1 MGVEVVDSDLAQL
14 SIDKVTEVGKSFL
27 HENGKLDKDPVY
39 NNPIEVDSHSEEPE
53 EEEENGAFDPHFPKD
68 VVDEWPAP
76 KQIHSFHFIRYRF
89 YEDPAIKGKLDQADK
104 EIQKWNKARFKLTDE
119 LKAKRAERSEMLSQV
134 RALNVD
140 FEQFKMIL
148 DEKKRE
154 IEPLQQA
161 LGKLRNNKD
170 VDNRLS
176 LCASEEEL
184 DFIIHSLQYRIQH
197 ESISL
202 SEEKRILKEI
212 KHLEG
217 TREKV
222 IANATLRSKIQDS
235 LGQKEDIQDQVKLMG
250 VDLTGVR
257 KEQHA
262 VWSKKKQIKDKLDET
277 EIKIESLQNELKAVT
292 LKRDKAFEN
301 IQELRKQ
308 SDQGNSHFYQSRTI
322 AHNAKLLA
330 AQKDIKALEELS
342 TAEVEKFMA
351 FWNGNK
357 AFRDDY
363 EKRILP
369 SLDSRLLSRDG
380 RIRNPD
386 EKPLVA
392 PEKPVDSET
401 ETILRP
407 GVRQPK
413 EEAKSGP
420 QPDAKLAKK
429 SPKDAETIA
438 MESNPLSDIRVV
450 AEEILVS
457 GKLQKNKEVD
467 AAKLKELKREEE
479 IEREKKAKKKAAGST
494 NAVNSEEL
502 IEAVAQDSEPE
513 KVDVNTDAP
522 VPATLSMKGKVPK
535 ENTSRYRNRTK
546 RTESLP
552 KAILKRKKSMNH
564 WIWTAPAVVVVLWQK
579 LVNFVLCIPMKDG
592 PETHKLPGGFGPGLD
607 RVLLT
612 VIFSQAWPNMKYGF
626 KCFIQGRPKFLSPTC
641 PAWTKKGCRTTLQF
655 STQ

>member
-14 SIDKVTEVGKSFL
+14 SIDKVTEVDKSFL

-39 NNPIEVDSHSEEPE
+39 NNPIEVDSHSEEPDK
-53 EEEENGAFDPHFPKD
+53 EEENGAFDPHFPKD

-89 YEDPAIKGKLDQADK
+89 YEDPAIKAKLDQADK

-140 FEQFKMIL
+140 FEQFKTIL

-197 ESISL
+197 ESILL

-217 TREKV
+217 TREK
-222 IANATLRSKIQDS
+222 
-235 LGQKEDIQDQVKLMG
+235 LMG
-250 VDLTGVR
+250 VDLNGVR

-262 VWSKKKQIKDKLDET
+262 
-277 EIKIESLQNELKAVT
+277 
-292 LKRDKAFEN
+292 
-301 IQELRKQ
+301 
-308 SDQGNSHFYQSRTI
+308 NSHFYQSRTI
-322 AHNAKLLA
+322 VHNAKLLA

-342 TAEVEKFMA
+342 IVEVEKFMA
-351 FWNGNK
+351 LWNGNK

-392 PEKPVDSET
+392 PEKSVDSET

-407 GVRQPK
+407 SVRQPK

-420 QPDAKLAKK
+420 EPDAKLAKK
-429 SPKDAETIA
+429 APKDAKTIA
-438 MESNPLSDIRVV
+438 VESNPLSDISVV

-457 GKLQKNKEVD
+457 RKLQKNKEVD

-479 IEREKKAKKKAAGST
+479 IAKAKQAMERKKKLAEKAAAKAARRAQMEAEKKLKEIICFLIWFRFITKKKAAGST

-513 KVDVNTDAP
+513 RVDVNTDAP
-522 VPATLSMKGKVPK
+522 VPATVSVKGKVPK
-535 ENTSRYRNRTK
+535 ENNSRYRIRTK

-552 KAILKRKKSMNH
+552 RAILKHRKSMNY
-564 WIWTAPAVVVVLWQK
+564 WIWAAPAVVVVL
-579 LVNFVLCIPMKDG
+579 
-592 PETHKLPGGFGPGLD
+592 
-607 RVLLT
+607 VLL
-612 VIFSQAWPNMKYGF
+612 ALCYYY
-626 KCFIQGRPKFLSPTC
+626 L
-641 PAWTKKGCRTTLQF
+641 A
-655 STQ
+655 

>member
-1 MGVEVVDSDLAQL
+1 MGVEVVDSDLTQL
-14 SIDKVTEVGKSFL
+14 SIDKVTEVDKSFL

-39 NNPIEVDSHSEEPE
+39 NNPIDVDSHSEEPDK
-53 EEEENGAFDPHFPKD
+53 EEENGASDPDFPKD
-68 VVDEWPAP
+68 AVVEWPAP

-89 YEDPAIKGKLDQADK
+89 YEDPAIKAKLDQADK

-119 LKAKRAERSEMLSQV
+119 LKAKR
-134 RALNVD
+134 
-140 FEQFKMIL
+140 
-148 DEKKRE
+148 
-154 IEPLQQA
+154 
-161 LGKLRNNKD
+161 
-170 VDNRLS
+170 
-176 LCASEEEL
+176 
-184 DFIIHSLQYRIQH
+184 IHSLQYRIQH

-222 IANATLRSKIQDS
+222 IANAAMRSKIQDS

-250 VDLTGVR
+250 VDLNGVR

-277 EIKIESLQNELKAVT
+277 ETKIESLQNELKAVT
-292 LKRDKAFEN
+292 LKRDKAFDN

-322 AHNAKLLA
+322 VHNAKLLA

-342 TAEVEKFMA
+342 IVEVEKFMA
-351 FWNGNK
+351 LWNGNK

-363 EKRILP
+363 EKRILS

-407 GVRQPK
+407 SVRKPK

-420 QPDAKLAKK
+420 QTDTKPAKK
-429 SPKDAETIA
+429 APKDAETIA
-438 MESNPLSDIRVV
+438 MESNPLSDISVV

-479 IEREKKAKKKAAGST
+479 IAKAKQAMERKKKLAEKAAAKAARRAQMEAEKKLK
-494 NAVNSEEL
+494 EIICFL
-502 IEAVAQDSEPE
+502 IWF
-513 KVDVNTDAP
+513 
-522 VPATLSMKGKVPK
+522 
-535 ENTSRYRNRTK
+535 
-546 RTESLP
+546 
-552 KAILKRKKSMNH
+552 H
-564 WIWTAPAVVVVLWQK
+564 
-579 LVNFVLCIPMKDG
+579 
-592 PETHKLPGGFGPGLD
+592 
-607 RVLLT
+607 
-612 VIFSQAWPNMKYGF
+612 
-626 KCFIQGRPKFLSPTC
+626 FIGY
-641 PAWTKKGCRTTLQF
+641 
-655 STQ
+655 

>member
-14 SIDKVTEVGKSFL
+14 SIDKVTEVDKSFL

-39 NNPIEVDSHSEEPE
+39 NNPIEVDSHSEEP
-53 EEEENGAFDPHFPKD
+53 
-68 VVDEWPAP
+68 
-76 KQIHSFHFIRYRF
+76 
-89 YEDPAIKGKLDQADK
+89 DK
-104 EIQKWNKARFKLTDE
+104 E
-119 LKAKRAERSEMLSQV
+119 KRMAERSDMLSQV

-140 FEQFKMIL
+140 FEQFKTIL
-148 DEKKRE
+148 DEKKME

-161 LGKLRNNKD
+161 LGKLRKIKMLIIDLVYVHLRKSSILFHFNGIY
-170 VDNRLS
+170 
-176 LCASEEEL
+176 EL
-184 DFIIHSLQYRIQH
+184 QIHSLQYRIQH
-197 ESISL
+197 EGISL

-222 IANATLRSKIQDS
+222 IANAAMRSKIQDS

-250 VDLTGVR
+250 VDLNGVR

-277 EIKIESLQNELKAVT
+277 ETKIVSLQNELKAVT

-322 AHNAKLLA
+322 VHNAKLLA

-342 TAEVEKFMA
+342 IVEVEKFMA
-351 FWNGNK
+351 LWK
-357 AFRDDY
+357 AI
-363 EKRILP
+363 KP
-369 SLDSRLLSRDG
+369 SGMIMRKELCHLWT
-380 RIRNPD
+380 
-386 EKPLVA
+386 
-392 PEKPVDSET
+392 KPVDSET

-407 GVRQPK
+407 SVRKPK

-420 QPDAKLAKK
+420 QTDTKPAKK
-429 SPKDAETIA
+429 APKDAETIA
-438 MESNPLSDIRVV
+438 MESNPLSDISVV

-479 IEREKKAKKKAAGST
+479 IAKAKQAMERKKKLAEKAAAKAARRAQMEAEKKLKEIICFLIWLHFIAKKKVAGST
-494 NAVNSEEL
+494 NAVNPEEL

-522 VPATLSMKGKVPK
+522 VPATISMKGKVPK
-535 ENTSRYRNRTK
+535 EKTSRYRNQTK

-552 KAILKRKKSMNH
+552 KAILKRKKSMNY
-564 WIWTAPAVVVVLWQK
+564 WIWAAPDVVVVL
-579 LVNFVLCIPMKDG
+579 
-592 PETHKLPGGFGPGLD
+592 
-607 RVLLT
+607 VLL
-612 VIFSQAWPNMKYGF
+612 ALCYYY
-626 KCFIQGRPKFLSPTC
+626 L
-641 PAWTKKGCRTTLQF
+641 A
-655 STQ
+655 

>member
-1 MGVEVVDSDLAQL
+1 MFSGSSILCLSVEVVDSDLAQL
-14 SIDKVTEVGKSFL
+14 SIDKVTEVDKSFL
-27 HENGKLDKDPVY
+27 HENGKLDKDPLY
-39 NNPIEVDSHSEEPE
+39 NNPIEVDSHSEEPDK
-53 EEEENGAFDPHFPKD
+53 EEENGASDPDFPKD
-68 VVDEWPAP
+68 AVVEWPAP
-76 KQIHSFHFIRYRF
+76 KQIHSFHFITYRF
-89 YEDPAIKGKLDQADK
+89 YEDPAIKAKLDRADK
-104 EIQKWNKARFKLTDE
+104 EILKWNKARFKLTDE

-134 RALNVD
+134 RALDVD
-140 FEQFKMIL
+140 FEQFKTIL
-148 DEKKRE
+148 DEKKKE

-202 SEEKRILKEI
+202 TEEKRILKEI

-222 IANATLRSKIQDS
+222 IANAAMRSKIQDS

-250 VDLTGVR
+250 VDLNGVR

-262 VWSKKKQIKDKLDET
+262 IWSKKKQIKDKLDET
-277 EIKIESLQNELKAVT
+277 ETKIESLQNELKAVA

-322 AHNAKLLA
+322 VHNAKLLA

-342 TAEVEKFMA
+342 IVEVEKFMA
-351 FWNGNK
+351 LWNGNK

-363 EKRILP
+363 EKRILL

-386 EKPLVA
+386 EKPLAA

-407 GVRQPK
+407 SVRQPK

-420 QPDAKLAKK
+420 QPDTKLAKK
-429 SPKDAETIA
+429 APKDAETIA
-438 MESNPLSDIRVV
+438 MESNPLSDISVV

-467 AAKLKELKREEE
+467 AAKPKELKREEE
-479 IEREKKAKKKAAGST
+479 IAKAKQAMERKKEEREKRAKKKVAGST
-494 NAVNSEEL
+494 NAVNPEEL

-513 KVDVNTDAP
+513 KVDVNADAP
-522 VPATLSMKGKVPK
+522 VPATVSMKGKVPK
-535 ENTSRYRNRTK
+535 ENTSRYRNQTK

-552 KAILKRKKSMNH
+552 KAILKRKKSTNY
-564 WIWTAPAVVVVLWQK
+564 WIWAAPAVVVVL
-579 LVNFVLCIPMKDG
+579 
-592 PETHKLPGGFGPGLD
+592 
-607 RVLLT
+607 VLL
-612 VIFSQAWPNMKYGF
+612 ALCYYY
-626 KCFIQGRPKFLSPTC
+626 L
-641 PAWTKKGCRTTLQF
+641 A
-655 STQ
+655 

>member
-14 SIDKVTEVGKSFL
+14 SIDKVTEVDKSFL

-39 NNPIEVDSHSEEPE
+39 NNPIEVDSHSEEPDN
-53 EEEENGAFDPHFPKD
+53 EEENGGFDPDFPKD

-89 YEDPAIKGKLDQADK
+89 YEDPAIKAKLDQADK

-140 FEQFKMIL
+140 FEQFKTIL
-148 DEKKRE
+148 DEKKRA

-222 IANATLRSKIQDS
+222 IANAAMRSKIQDS

-250 VDLTGVR
+250 VDLNGVR

-277 EIKIESLQNELKAVT
+277 ETKIESSQNELKAVT

-308 SDQGNSHFYQSRTI
+308 SDQGNSHFYESRTI
-322 AHNAKLLA
+322 VHNAKLLA
-330 AQKDIKALEELS
+330 AQKDIKALEEFS
-342 TAEVEKFMA
+342 TAEVEKFMVL
-351 FWNGNK
+351 WNGNK

-392 PEKPVDSET
+392 PEKSVDSET

-429 SPKDAETIA
+429 APKDAETIA
-438 MESNPLSDIRVV
+438 MELNSLSDISVV

-479 IEREKKAKKKAAGST
+479 IAKAKQAMERKKKLAEKAAAKAARRAQMEAEKKLKEIICFLIWFRFITKKKAAGST
-494 NAVNSEEL
+494 NAVNSKEL

-513 KVDVNTDAP
+513 KVDVNTNAP
-522 VPATLSMKGKVPK
+522 APATLSVKGKVPK

-552 KAILKRKKSMNH
+552 RAILKRRKSMNY
-564 WIWTAPAVVVVLWQK
+564 WIWAALAVVVVLA
-579 LVNFVLCIPMKDG
+579 
-592 PETHKLPGGFGPGLD
+592 GFGPGLD
-607 RVLLT
+607 KVD
-612 VIFSQAWPNMKYGF
+612 MKMIESGNEG
-626 KCFIQGRPKFLSPTC
+626 KH
-641 PAWTKKGCRTTLQF
+641 
-655 STQ
+655 

>member
-1 MGVEVVDSDLAQL
+1 MGVEVVDSGLAQL
-14 SIDKVTEVGKSFL
+14 SIDKVTEVDKSFL

-39 NNPIEVDSHSEEPE
+39 NNPIDVDSHSEEPDKE
-53 EEEENGAFDPHFPKD
+53 EKDGASDPDFRKD
-68 VVDEWPAP
+68 AVDEWPAP

-89 YEDPAIKGKLDQADK
+89 YEDPAIKAKLDQADK
-104 EIQKWNKARFKLTDE
+104 EIQKWKKARFKLTDE

-202 SEEKRILKEI
+202 SEEKRILKAI

-222 IANATLRSKIQDS
+222 IANAAMRSKTQDS

-250 VDLTGVR
+250 VDLNGVR

-262 VWSKKKQIKDKLDET
+262 
-277 EIKIESLQNELKAVT
+277 
-292 LKRDKAFEN
+292 
-301 IQELRKQ
+301 
-308 SDQGNSHFYQSRTI
+308 SRTI
-322 AHNAKLLA
+322 VHNAKLLA
-330 AQKDIKALEELS
+330 AQEDI
-342 TAEVEKFMA
+342 
-351 FWNGNK
+351 
-357 AFRDDY
+357 
-363 EKRILP
+363 
-369 SLDSRLLSRDG
+369 RLLRSYQLWSRDG

-407 GVRQPK
+407 SVRQPK
-413 EEAKSGP
+413 EEVKSGP
-420 QPDAKLAKK
+420 QRDTKLVKK
-429 SPKDAETIA
+429 APKDAQTIA
-438 MESNPLSDIRVV
+438 MESN
-450 AEEILVS
+450 
-457 GKLQKNKEVD
+457 
-467 AAKLKELKREEE
+467 AAKLKELKELKREEE
-479 IEREKKAKKKAAGST
+479 IAKAKQAMERKKKLAEKAVAKAARRAQMEAEKKLK
-494 NAVNSEEL
+494 EIICFL
-502 IEAVAQDSEPE
+502 IWF
-513 KVDVNTDAP
+513 
-522 VPATLSMKGKVPK
+522 
-535 ENTSRYRNRTK
+535 
-546 RTESLP
+546 
-552 KAILKRKKSMNH
+552 H
-564 WIWTAPAVVVVLWQK
+564 
-579 LVNFVLCIPMKDG
+579 
-592 PETHKLPGGFGPGLD
+592 
-607 RVLLT
+607 
-612 VIFSQAWPNMKYGF
+612 
-626 KCFIQGRPKFLSPTC
+626 FIGY
-641 PAWTKKGCRTTLQF
+641 
-655 STQ
+655 

>member
-14 SIDKVTEVGKSFL
+14 SIDKVTEVDKSFL

-39 NNPIEVDSHSEEPE
+39 NNPIE
-53 EEEENGAFDPHFPKD
+53 NGASDPDFPKD
-68 VVDEWPAP
+68 AVVEWPAP
-76 KQIHSFHFIRYRF
+76 KQIHSFHFIS
-89 YEDPAIKGKLDQADK
+89 
-104 EIQKWNKARFKLTDE
+104 RFKLTDE
-119 LKAKRAERSEMLSQV
+119 LKAKRAERSDMLSQV

-140 FEQFKMIL
+140 FEQFKTIL
-148 DEKKRE
+148 DEKKME

-161 LGKLRNNKD
+161 LGKLRKIKM
-170 VDNRLS
+170 L
-176 LCASEEEL
+176 
-184 DFIIHSLQYRIQH
+184 IIDLVYVHLRKSSILFLQYRIQH
-197 ESISL
+197 EGISL

-222 IANATLRSKIQDS
+222 IANAAMRSKIQDS

-250 VDLTGVR
+250 VDLNGVR

-277 EIKIESLQNELKAVT
+277 ETKIVSLQNELKAVT

-322 AHNAKLLA
+322 VHNAKLLA

-342 TAEVEKFMA
+342 IVEVC
-351 FWNGNK
+351 NK

-363 EKRILP
+363 EKRTLP

-386 EKPLVA
+386 EKPL
-392 PEKPVDSET
+392 
-401 ETILRP
+401 
-407 GVRQPK
+407 
-413 EEAKSGP
+413 
-420 QPDAKLAKK
+420 
-429 SPKDAETIA
+429 
-438 MESNPLSDIRVV
+438 
-450 AEEILVS
+450 
-457 GKLQKNKEVD
+457 
-467 AAKLKELKREEE
+467 AKLKELKREEE
-479 IEREKKAKKKAAGST
+479 IAKAKQAMERKKKLAEKAAAKAARRAQMEEREKRAKKKVAGST
-494 NAVNSEEL
+494 NAVNPEEL

-522 VPATLSMKGKVPK
+522 VPATISMKGKVPK
-535 ENTSRYRNRTK
+535 ENTSRYRNQTK

-552 KAILKRKKSMNH
+552 KAILKRKKSMNY
-564 WIWTAPAVVVVLWQK
+564 WIWAAPDVVVVL
-579 LVNFVLCIPMKDG
+579 
-592 PETHKLPGGFGPGLD
+592 
-607 RVLLT
+607 VLL
-612 VIFSQAWPNMKYGF
+612 ALCYYY
-626 KCFIQGRPKFLSPTC
+626 L
-641 PAWTKKGCRTTLQF
+641 A
-655 STQ
+655 

>member
-1 MGVEVVDSDLAQL
+1 MGVKDVDSDLAQL
-14 SIDKVTEVGKSFL
+14 SIDKVTEVDKSFL

-39 NNPIEVDSHSEEPE
+39 NNPIQVDSHSEEPDK
-53 EEEENGAFDPHFPKD
+53 EEENGASDPDFLKD
-68 VVDEWPAP
+68 AVDEWPAP
-76 KQIHSFHFIRYRF
+76 KQIRSFHFIRYRF
-89 YEDPAIKGKLDQADK
+89 YEDPAIKAKLDQADK

-119 LKAKRAERSEMLSQV
+119 LKAKRAERSERLSQV

-140 FEQFKMIL
+140 FEQFKTIL

-184 DFIIHSLQYRIQH
+184 DFIIHSLPYRIQH

-202 SEEKRILKEI
+202 SEEKRILEEI

-222 IANATLRSKIQDS
+222 IANAAMRSKIQDS

-250 VDLTGVR
+250 VDLNGVR

-262 VWSKKKQIKDKLDET
+262 
-277 EIKIESLQNELKAVT
+277 SLQNELKAVT

-322 AHNAKLLA
+322 VHNAKLLA

-342 TAEVEKFMA
+342 IVEVEKFMA
-351 FWNGNK
+351 LWNGNK
-357 AFRDDY
+357 FFRDDY

-369 SLDSRLLSRDG
+369 SLDNRLLSRDG

-392 PEKPVDSET
+392 P
-401 ETILRP
+401 RNH
-407 GVRQPK
+407 VRQPK

-420 QPDAKLAKK
+420 QPDTKLAKK
-429 SPKDAETIA
+429 APKDAETIA
-438 MESNPLSDIRVV
+438 MESNPLSDISVV

-467 AAKLKELKREEE
+467 AAKLKELERRGNSESKASHGKKKE
-479 IEREKKAKKKAAGST
+479 EREKRAKKKVAGST
-494 NAVNSEEL
+494 NAVNPEEL

-522 VPATLSMKGKVPK
+522 VSATVSMKGKVPK

-546 RTESLP
+546 RTES
-552 KAILKRKKSMNH
+552 MNY
-564 WIWTAPAVVVVLWQK
+564 WIWAAPAGVVVL
-579 LVNFVLCIPMKDG
+579 
-592 PETHKLPGGFGPGLD
+592 
-607 RVLLT
+607 VLL
-612 VIFSQAWPNMKYGF
+612 ALCYYY
-626 KCFIQGRPKFLSPTC
+626 L
-641 PAWTKKGCRTTLQF
+641 A
-655 STQ
+655 

>member
-14 SIDKVTEVGKSFL
+14 SIDKVTEVDKSFL

-39 NNPIEVDSHSEEPE
+39 NNPIED
-53 EEEENGAFDPHFPKD
+53 A
-68 VVDEWPAP
+68 VVEWPAP

-89 YEDPAIKGKLDQADK
+89 YEDPAIKAKLDQADK
-104 EIQKWNKARFKLTDE
+104 EIQKWNKA
-119 LKAKRAERSEMLSQV
+119 
-134 RALNVD
+134 
-140 FEQFKMIL
+140 
-148 DEKKRE
+148 
-154 IEPLQQA
+154 
-161 LGKLRNNKD
+161 D

-197 ESISL
+197 EGISL

-222 IANATLRSKIQDS
+222 IANAAMRSKIQDS

-250 VDLTGVR
+250 VDLNGVR

-277 EIKIESLQNELKAVT
+277 ETKIVSLQNELKAVT

-322 AHNAKLLA
+322 VHNAKLLA

-342 TAEVEKFMA
+342 IVEK
-351 FWNGNK
+351 
-357 AFRDDY
+357 RT
-363 EKRILP
+363 LP

-407 GVRQPK
+407 SVRKPK

-420 QPDAKLAKK
+420 QTDTKPAKK
-429 SPKDAETIA
+429 APKDAETIA
-438 MESNPLSDIRVV
+438 MESNPLSDISVV

-479 IEREKKAKKKAAGST
+479 IAKAKQAMERKKKLAEKAA
-494 NAVNSEEL
+494 AKAARRAQMEAQKKLKEIICFL
-502 IEAVAQDSEPE
+502 IW
-513 KVDVNTDAP
+513 
-522 VPATLSMKGKVPK
+522 L
-535 ENTSRYRNRTK
+535 
-546 RTESLP
+546 
-552 KAILKRKKSMNH
+552 H
-564 WIWTAPAVVVVLWQK
+564 
-579 LVNFVLCIPMKDG
+579 
-592 PETHKLPGGFGPGLD
+592 
-607 RVLLT
+607 
-612 VIFSQAWPNMKYGF
+612 
-626 KCFIQGRPKFLSPTC
+626 FIGY
-641 PAWTKKGCRTTLQF
+641 
-655 STQ
+655 

>member
-14 SIDKVTEVGKSFL
+14 SIDKVTEVDKSFL

-39 NNPIEVDSHSEEPE
+39 NNPIDVDSHSEEPDK
-53 EEEENGAFDPHFPKD
+53 EEENGASDPDFPKD
-68 VVDEWPAP
+68 AVVEWPAP

-89 YEDPAIKGKLDQADK
+89 YEDPAIKAKLDQADK

-119 LKAKRAERSEMLSQV
+119 LKAKRNLRKNVKEVKNNGTAERFEMLSQV

-140 FEQFKMIL
+140 FEQFKTIL
-148 DEKKRE
+148 DEKKKE

-217 TREKV
+217 TREK
-222 IANATLRSKIQDS
+222 
-235 LGQKEDIQDQVKLMG
+235 LMG
-250 VDLTGVR
+250 VDLNGVR

-277 EIKIESLQNELKAVT
+277 ETKIESLQNELKAVT
-292 LKRDKAFEN
+292 LKRDKAFDN

-322 AHNAKLLA
+322 VHNAKLLA

-342 TAEVEKFMA
+342 IVEVEKFMA
-351 FWNGNK
+351 LWNGNK

-363 EKRILP
+363 EKRILS

-407 GVRQPK
+407 SVRKPK

-420 QPDAKLAKK
+420 QTDTKPAKK
-429 SPKDAETIA
+429 APKDAETIA
-438 MESNPLSDIRVV
+438 MESNPLSDISVV
-450 AEEILVS
+450 AEEIL
-457 GKLQKNKEVD
+457 
-467 AAKLKELKREEE
+467 
-479 IEREKKAKKKAAGST
+479 EREKRAKKKVAGSK
-494 NAVNSEEL
+494 NAVNPEEL

-522 VPATLSMKGKVPK
+522 VPATVSMKGKVPK

-552 KAILKRKKSMNH
+552 KAILKRKKSMNY
-564 WIWTAPAVVVVLWQK
+564 WIWAAPAVVVVL
-579 LVNFVLCIPMKDG
+579 
-592 PETHKLPGGFGPGLD
+592 
-607 RVLLT
+607 VLL
-612 VIFSQAWPNMKYGF
+612 ALCYYY
-626 KCFIQGRPKFLSPTC
+626 L
-641 PAWTKKGCRTTLQF
+641 A
-655 STQ
+655 

>member
-1 MGVEVVDSDLAQL
+1 ISILCLMGVEVVDSDLAQL
-14 SIDKVTEVGKSFL
+14 SIDKVTEVDKSFL

-39 NNPIEVDSHSEEPE
+39 NNPIDVDSHSEEPDK
-53 EEEENGAFDPHFPKD
+53 EEENGASDPDFPKD
-68 VVDEWPAP
+68 AVVEWPAP
-76 KQIHSFHFIRYRF
+76 KQMHSFHFIRSRF
-89 YEDPAIKGKLDQADK
+89 YEDPAIKAKLDQADK
-104 EIQKWNKARFKLTDE
+104 EIQKWKKARFKLTDE

-134 RALNVD
+134 RALN
-140 FEQFKMIL
+140 MR
-148 DEKKRE
+148 KKRE
-154 IEPLQQA
+154 IESLQQA

-222 IANATLRSKIQDS
+222 IANAAMRSKIQDS

-250 VDLTGVR
+250 VDLNGVR

-262 VWSKKKQIKDKLDET
+262 
-277 EIKIESLQNELKAVT
+277 
-292 LKRDKAFEN
+292 
-301 IQELRKQ
+301 
-308 SDQGNSHFYQSRTI
+308 NSHFYLSRTI
-322 AHNAKLLA
+322 VHNAKLLA

-342 TAEVEKFMA
+342 IVE
-351 FWNGNK
+351 

-369 SLDSRLLSRDG
+369 SLDNRLLSLDG

-401 ETILRP
+401 EAILRP
-407 GVRQPK
+407 SARQLLCGS

-420 QPDAKLAKK
+420 QTDSKLAKK
-429 SPKDAETIA
+429 APKDAETIA
-438 MESNPLSDIRVV
+438 MESNPLSDISVV

-457 GKLQKNKEVD
+457 EKLQKNKEVD
-467 AAKLKELKREEE
+467 AAKLKELKKEEE
-479 IEREKKAKKKAAGST
+479 IAKAKQAMERKKKLAEKAAAKAARRAQMEAEKKLK
-494 NAVNSEEL
+494 EIICFL
-502 IEAVAQDSEPE
+502 IWFRF
-513 KVDVNTDAP
+513 
-522 VPATLSMKGKVPK
+522 MG
-535 ENTSRYRNRTK
+535 Y
-546 RTESLP
+546 
-552 KAILKRKKSMNH
+552 
-564 WIWTAPAVVVVLWQK
+564 
-579 LVNFVLCIPMKDG
+579 
-592 PETHKLPGGFGPGLD
+592 
-607 RVLLT
+607 
-612 VIFSQAWPNMKYGF
+612 
-626 KCFIQGRPKFLSPTC
+626 
-641 PAWTKKGCRTTLQF
+641 
-655 STQ
+655 

>member
-14 SIDKVTEVGKSFL
+14 SIDKVTEVDKSFL

-39 NNPIEVDSHSEEPE
+39 NNPIEVDSHSEEP
-53 EEEENGAFDPHFPKD
+53 
-68 VVDEWPAP
+68 
-76 KQIHSFHFIRYRF
+76 
-89 YEDPAIKGKLDQADK
+89 DK
-104 EIQKWNKARFKLTDE
+104 EKRMLTDE
-119 LKAKRAERSEMLSQV
+119 LKAKRAERSDMLSQV

-140 FEQFKMIL
+140 FEQFKTIL
-148 DEKKRE
+148 DEKKME

-161 LGKLRNNKD
+161 LGKLRKIKMLIID
-170 VDNRLS
+170 L
-176 LCASEEEL
+176 
-184 DFIIHSLQYRIQH
+184 IHSLQYRIQH
-197 ESISL
+197 EGISL

-222 IANATLRSKIQDS
+222 IANAAMRSKIQDS

-250 VDLTGVR
+250 VDLNGVR

-277 EIKIESLQNELKAVT
+277 ETKIVSLQNELKAVT

-322 AHNAKLLA
+322 VHNAKLLA

-342 TAEVEKFMA
+342 IVEVC
-351 FWNGNK
+351 NK

-363 EKRILP
+363 EKRTLP

-407 GVRQPK
+407 SVRKPK

-420 QPDAKLAKK
+420 QTDTKPAKK
-429 SPKDAETIA
+429 APKDAETIA
-438 MESNPLSDIRVV
+438 MESNPLSDISVV

-479 IEREKKAKKKAAGST
+479 IAKAKQAMERKKKLAEKAA
-494 NAVNSEEL
+494 AKAARRAQMEAQKKLKEIICFL
-502 IEAVAQDSEPE
+502 IW
-513 KVDVNTDAP
+513 
-522 VPATLSMKGKVPK
+522 L
-535 ENTSRYRNRTK
+535 
-546 RTESLP
+546 
-552 KAILKRKKSMNH
+552 H
-564 WIWTAPAVVVVLWQK
+564 
-579 LVNFVLCIPMKDG
+579 
-592 PETHKLPGGFGPGLD
+592 
-607 RVLLT
+607 
-612 VIFSQAWPNMKYGF
+612 
-626 KCFIQGRPKFLSPTC
+626 FIGY
-641 PAWTKKGCRTTLQF
+641 
-655 STQ
+655 

>member
-1 MGVEVVDSDLAQL
+1 MFSGSSILCLMGVEVVDSDLAQL
-14 SIDKVTEVGKSFL
+14 SIDKVTEVDKSFL

-39 NNPIEVDSHSEEPE
+39 NNPIEVDSHSEEPDK
-53 EEEENGAFDPHFPKD
+53 EEENGAFDPHFPKD

-89 YEDPAIKGKLDQADK
+89 YEDPAIKAKLDQADK

-140 FEQFKMIL
+140 FEQFKTIL

-222 IANATLRSKIQDS
+222 IANAAMRSKIQDS

-250 VDLTGVR
+250 VDLNGVR

-262 VWSKKKQIKDKLDET
+262 VWSKKKKIKDKLDET
-277 EIKIESLQNELKAVT
+277 ETKIESLQNELKAVT

-322 AHNAKLLA
+322 VHNAKLLA

-351 FWNGNK
+351 LWNGNK

-392 PEKPVDSET
+392 PEKSVDSET

-407 GVRQPK
+407 SVRQPK

-420 QPDAKLAKK
+420 EPDAKLAKK
-429 SPKDAETIA
+429 APKDAKTIA
-438 MESNPLSDIRVV
+438 VESNPLSDISVV

-457 GKLQKNKEVD
+457 RKLQKNKEVD

-479 IEREKKAKKKAAGST
+479 IAKAKQAMERKKKLAEKAAAKAARRAQMEAEKKLKEREKKAKKKAAGST

-513 KVDVNTDAP
+513 RVDVNTDAP
-522 VPATLSMKGKVPK
+522 VPATVSVKGKVPK
-535 ENTSRYRNRTK
+535 ENNSRYRIRTK

-552 KAILKRKKSMNH
+552 RAILKHRKSMNY
-564 WIWTAPAVVVVLWQK
+564 WIWAAPAVVVVL
-579 LVNFVLCIPMKDG
+579 
-592 PETHKLPGGFGPGLD
+592 
-607 RVLLT
+607 VLL
-612 VIFSQAWPNMKYGF
+612 ALCYYY
-626 KCFIQGRPKFLSPTC
+626 L
-641 PAWTKKGCRTTLQF
+641 A
-655 STQ
+655 

>member
-14 SIDKVTEVGKSFL
+14 SIDKVTEVDKSFL

-39 NNPIEVDSHSEEPE
+39 NNPIDVDSHSEEPDK
-53 EEEENGAFDPHFPKD
+53 EEENGASDPDFPKD
-68 VVDEWPAP
+68 AVVEWPAP
-76 KQIHSFHFIRYRF
+76 KQMHSFHFIRSRF
-89 YEDPAIKGKLDQADK
+89 YEDPAIKAKLDQADK
-104 EIQKWNKARFKLTDE
+104 EIQKWKKARFKLTDE
-119 LKAKRAERSEMLSQV
+119 LKAKRAERSEMLSQM
-134 RALNVD
+134 R
-140 FEQFKMIL
+140 
-148 DEKKRE
+148 KKRE
-154 IEPLQQA
+154 IESLQQA

-222 IANATLRSKIQDS
+222 IANAAMRSKIQDS

-250 VDLTGVR
+250 VDLNGVR

-262 VWSKKKQIKDKLDET
+262 VWSKKRKLNDIYLT
-277 EIKIESLQNELKAVT
+277 I
-292 LKRDKAFEN
+292 
-301 IQELRKQ
+301 
-308 SDQGNSHFYQSRTI
+308 RTI
-322 AHNAKLLA
+322 VHNAKLLA

-342 TAEVEKFMA
+342 IVEKFMA
-351 FWNGNK
+351 LWNGNK

-369 SLDSRLLSRDG
+369 SLDNRLLSLDG

-401 ETILRP
+401 EAILRP
-407 GVRQPK
+407 SARQLLCGS

-420 QPDAKLAKK
+420 QTDSKLAKK
-429 SPKDAETIA
+429 APKDAETIA
-438 MESNPLSDIRVV
+438 MESNPLSDISVV

-457 GKLQKNKEVD
+457 EKLQKNKE
-467 AAKLKELKREEE
+467 
-479 IEREKKAKKKAAGST
+479 EREKKAKKKVAGLT
-494 NAVNSEEL
+494 NAVNPEEL
-502 IEAVAQDSEPE
+502 IEALAQGSVPE

-522 VPATLSMKGKVPK
+522 VPATVSVKGRVPK

-552 KAILKRKKSMNH
+552 KAILKRKKSMNY
-564 WIWTAPAVVVVLWQK
+564 WIWAAPAVVVVL
-579 LVNFVLCIPMKDG
+579 VVLALCYYY
-592 PETHKLPGGFGPGLD
+592 L
-607 RVLLT
+607 
-612 VIFSQAWPNMKYGF
+612 A
-626 KCFIQGRPKFLSPTC
+626 
-641 PAWTKKGCRTTLQF
+641 
-655 STQ
+655 

>member
-1 MGVEVVDSDLAQL
+1 
-14 SIDKVTEVGKSFL
+14 
-27 HENGKLDKDPVY
+27 
-39 NNPIEVDSHSEEPE
+39 
-53 EEEENGAFDPHFPKD
+53 
-68 VVDEWPAP
+68 
-76 KQIHSFHFIRYRF
+76 
-89 YEDPAIKGKLDQADK
+89 
-104 EIQKWNKARFKLTDE
+104 
-119 LKAKRAERSEMLSQV
+119 MLSQV

-140 FEQFKMIL
+140 FEQFKTIL

-222 IANATLRSKIQDS
+222 IANAAMRSKIQDS

-250 VDLTGVR
+250 VDLNGVR

-277 EIKIESLQNELKAVT
+277 ETKIESLQNELKAVT

-322 AHNAKLLA
+322 VHNAKLLA

-342 TAEVEKFMA
+342 IAEVEKFMA
-351 FWNGNK
+351 LWNGNK

-407 GVRQPK
+407 SVRQPK

-420 QPDAKLAKK
+420 QPDTKLAKK
-429 SPKDAETIA
+429 APKDAETIA
-438 MESNPLSDIRVV
+438 MELNPLSDISVV
-450 AEEILVS
+450 AEEIL
-457 GKLQKNKEVD
+457 
-467 AAKLKELKREEE
+467 
-479 IEREKKAKKKAAGST
+479 EREKKAKKKAAGST

-502 IEAVAQDSEPE
+502 LEAVAKDSEPE
-513 KVDVNTDAP
+513 KVDINTDAP
-522 VPATLSMKGKVPK
+522 VPATVSMKGKVPK

-546 RTESLP
+546 RTDSLP
-552 KAILKRKKSMNH
+552 KAILKRKKSMNY
-564 WIWTAPAVVVVLWQK
+564 WMWAAPAVVVVL
-579 LVNFVLCIPMKDG
+579 
-592 PETHKLPGGFGPGLD
+592 
-607 RVLLT
+607 VLL
-612 VIFSQAWPNMKYGF
+612 ALCYYY
-626 KCFIQGRPKFLSPTC
+626 L
-641 PAWTKKGCRTTLQF
+641 A
-655 STQ
+655 

>member
-1 MGVEVVDSDLAQL
+1 MFSGSSILCLMGVEVVDSDLAQL
-14 SIDKVTEVGKSFL
+14 SIDKVTEVDKSFL

-39 NNPIEVDSHSEEPE
+39 NNPIEVDSHSEEPDK
-53 EEEENGAFDPHFPKD
+53 EEENGAFDPHFPKD

-89 YEDPAIKGKLDQADK
+89 YEDPAIKAKLDQADK

-140 FEQFKMIL
+140 FELFKTIL

-222 IANATLRSKIQDS
+222 IANAAMRSKIQDS

-250 VDLTGVR
+250 VDLNGVR

-262 VWSKKKQIKDKLDET
+262 VWSKKKKIKDKLDET
-277 EIKIESLQNELKAVT
+277 ETKIESLQNELKAVT

-322 AHNAKLLA
+322 VHNAKLLA

-351 FWNGNK
+351 LWNGNK

-392 PEKPVDSET
+392 PEKSVDSET

-407 GVRQPK
+407 SVRQPK

-420 QPDAKLAKK
+420 EPDAKLAKK
-429 SPKDAETIA
+429 APKDAKTIA
-438 MESNPLSDIRVV
+438 VESNPLSDISVV

-457 GKLQKNKEVD
+457 RKLQKNKEVD

-479 IEREKKAKKKAAGST
+479 IAKAKQAMERKKKLAEKAAAKAARRAQMEAEKKLKEREKKAKKKAAGST

-513 KVDVNTDAP
+513 RVDVNTDAP
-522 VPATLSMKGKVPK
+522 VPATVSVKGKVPK
-535 ENTSRYRNRTK
+535 ENNSRYRIRTK

-552 KAILKRKKSMNH
+552 RAILKRRKSMNY
-564 WIWTAPAVVVVLWQK
+564 WIWAAPAVVVVL
-579 LVNFVLCIPMKDG
+579 
-592 PETHKLPGGFGPGLD
+592 
-607 RVLLT
+607 VLL
-612 VIFSQAWPNMKYGF
+612 ALCYYY
-626 KCFIQGRPKFLSPTC
+626 L
-641 PAWTKKGCRTTLQF
+641 A
-655 STQ
+655 

>member
-14 SIDKVTEVGKSFL
+14 SIDKVTEVDKSFL
-27 HENGKLDKDPVY
+27 HENRKLDKDPVY
-39 NNPIEVDSHSEEPE
+39 NNPIDVDSHSEEPDK
-53 EEEENGAFDPHFPKD
+53 EEENGASDPDFPKD
-68 VVDEWPAP
+68 AVIEWPAP
-76 KQIHSFHFIRYRF
+76 KQIHSFHFIRYCF
-89 YEDPAIKGKLDQADK
+89 YEDPAIKAKLDQADK

-140 FEQFKMIL
+140 FEQFKTIL
-148 DEKKRE
+148 DEKKKE

-222 IANATLRSKIQDS
+222 IANAAMRSKIQDS

-250 VDLTGVR
+250 VDLNGVR

-277 EIKIESLQNELKAVT
+277 ETKIESLQNELKAVT
-292 LKRDKAFEN
+292 LKRDKAFDN

-322 AHNAKLLA
+322 VHNAKLLA

-342 TAEVEKFMA
+342 IVEVEKFMA
-351 FWNGNK
+351 LWNGNK

-363 EKRILP
+363 EKRILS

-407 GVRQPK
+407 SVRKPK

-420 QPDAKLAKK
+420 QTDTKPAKK
-429 SPKDAETIA
+429 APKDAETIA
-438 MESNPLSDIRVV
+438 MESNPLSDISVV

-479 IEREKKAKKKAAGST
+479 IAKAKQAMERKKKLAEKAAAKAARRAQMEAEKKLKEREKRAKKKVAGST
-494 NAVNSEEL
+494 NAVNPEEL

-522 VPATLSMKGKVPK
+522 VPATVSMKGKVPK
-535 ENTSRYRNRTK
+535 ETTSRYRNRTK

-552 KAILKRKKSMNH
+552 KAILKRKKSMNY
-564 WIWTAPAVVVVLWQK
+564 WIWAAPAVVVVL
-579 LVNFVLCIPMKDG
+579 
-592 PETHKLPGGFGPGLD
+592 
-607 RVLLT
+607 VLL
-612 VIFSQAWPNMKYGF
+612 ALCYYY
-626 KCFIQGRPKFLSPTC
+626 L
-641 PAWTKKGCRTTLQF
+641 A
-655 STQ
+655 

>member
-14 SIDKVTEVGKSFL
+14 SIDKVTEVDKSFL
-27 HENGKLDKDPVY
+27 HENRKLDKDPVY
-39 NNPIEVDSHSEEPE
+39 NNPIDVDSHSEEPDK
-53 EEEENGAFDPHFPKD
+53 EEENGASDPDFPKD
-68 VVDEWPAP
+68 AVIEWPAP
-76 KQIHSFHFIRYRF
+76 KQIHSFHFIRYCF
-89 YEDPAIKGKLDQADK
+89 YEDPAIKAKLDQADK

-140 FEQFKMIL
+140 FEQFKTIL
-148 DEKKRE
+148 DEKKKE

-222 IANATLRSKIQDS
+222 IANAAMRSKIQDS

-250 VDLTGVR
+250 VDLNGVR

-277 EIKIESLQNELKAVT
+277 ETKIESLQNELKAVT
-292 LKRDKAFEN
+292 LKRDKAFDN

-322 AHNAKLLA
+322 VHNAKLLA

-342 TAEVEKFMA
+342 IVEVEKFMA
-351 FWNGNK
+351 LWNGNK

-363 EKRILP
+363 EKRILS

-407 GVRQPK
+407 SVRKPK

-420 QPDAKLAKK
+420 QTDTKPAKSGPQTDSKLAKK
-429 SPKDAETIA
+429 APKDAETIA
-438 MESNPLSDIRVV
+438 MESNPLSDISVV

-457 GKLQKNKEVD
+457 RKIAKEQGSRCSKTERIEERRGNSESKASHGKKKE
-467 AAKLKELKREEE
+467 
-479 IEREKKAKKKAAGST
+479 EREKKAKNKVAGLT
-494 NAVNSEEL
+494 NAVNPKEL
-502 IEAVAQDSEPE
+502 IEALAQDSEPE

-522 VPATLSMKGKVPK
+522 VPATVSVKGKVPK
-535 ENTSRYRNRTK
+535 ENTSRYWNRTK

-552 KAILKRKKSMNH
+552 KAILKRKKSMNY
-564 WIWTAPAVVVVLWQK
+564 WIWAAHAVVVVLVP
-579 LVNFVLCIPMKDG
+579 LALCYYY
-592 PETHKLPGGFGPGLD
+592 L
-607 RVLLT
+607 
-612 VIFSQAWPNMKYGF
+612 A
-626 KCFIQGRPKFLSPTC
+626 
-641 PAWTKKGCRTTLQF
+641 
-655 STQ
+655 

>member
-1 MGVEVVDSDLAQL
+1 MLFFF
-14 SIDKVTEVGKSFL
+14 SFS
-27 HENGKLDKDPVY
+27 HFNG
-39 NNPIEVDSHSEEPE
+39 I
-53 EEEENGAFDPHFPKD
+53 
-68 VVDEWPAP
+68 
-76 KQIHSFHFIRYRF
+76 
-89 YEDPAIKGKLDQADK
+89 YE
-104 EIQKWNKARFKLTDE
+104 
-119 LKAKRAERSEMLSQV
+119 
-134 RALNVD
+134 
-140 FEQFKMIL
+140 
-148 DEKKRE
+148 
-154 IEPLQQA
+154 LQ
-161 LGKLRNNKD
+161 
-170 VDNRLS
+170 
-176 LCASEEEL
+176 
-184 DFIIHSLQYRIQH
+184 IHSLQYRVQH

-222 IANATLRSKIQDS
+222 IANAAMRSKIQDS

-250 VDLTGVR
+250 VDLNGVR
-257 KEQHA
+257 KKQHA

-277 EIKIESLQNELKAVT
+277 ETKIRSLQNELKAVT
-292 LKRDKAFEN
+292 LNRDKAFEN

-308 SDQGNSHFYQSRTI
+308 SDQGNSHLYQSRTI
-322 AHNAKLLA
+322 VHNAKLLA

-342 TAEVEKFMA
+342 IVEVEKFMA
-351 FWNGNK
+351 LWNGNK

-369 SLDSRLLSRDG
+369 SLVSRLLSRDG

-407 GVRQPK
+407 SARQPK

-420 QPDAKLAKK
+420 QTDTKLAKNA
-429 SPKDAETIA
+429 PKDAETIV
-438 MESNPLSDIRVV
+438 MESNPLSDISVV

-479 IEREKKAKKKAAGST
+479 IAKAKQAMERKKKEREKRAKKKVAGST
-494 NAVNSEEL
+494 NAVNPEEL

-522 VPATLSMKGKVPK
+522 VPATVSMKGKVPK

-552 KAILKRKKSMNH
+552 KAILKRKKSMNY
-564 WIWTAPAVVVVLWQK
+564 WIWAAPAAVVVL
-579 LVNFVLCIPMKDG
+579 
-592 PETHKLPGGFGPGLD
+592 
-607 RVLLT
+607 VLL
-612 VIFSQAWPNMKYGF
+612 ALCYYY
-626 KCFIQGRPKFLSPTC
+626 L
-641 PAWTKKGCRTTLQF
+641 A
-655 STQ
+655 